1 MASCYNLQII
11 YHCFP
16 SNLFVFEIRLQKT
29 FSTLYLKL
37 IQSRKCLQ
45 KSNLNE
51 IIFRVKRLNNQA
63 RSQRPCEI
71 LPSLGIRHG
80 PSVVSF
86 HILIFSSETTEP
98 NWFQVVPAPS
108 RFGPGHSGPSRSG
121 PKLKVDSVPF
131 EIKYF

>member
-1 MASCYNLQII
+1 MKQKYLCSLFYYYLFAIT
-11 YHCFP
+11 FK
-16 SNLFVFEIRLQKT
+16 NLFSAGTKV
-29 FSTLYLKL
+29 
-37 IQSRKCLQ
+37 SR

-63 RSQRPCEI
+63 RSQKPCEI